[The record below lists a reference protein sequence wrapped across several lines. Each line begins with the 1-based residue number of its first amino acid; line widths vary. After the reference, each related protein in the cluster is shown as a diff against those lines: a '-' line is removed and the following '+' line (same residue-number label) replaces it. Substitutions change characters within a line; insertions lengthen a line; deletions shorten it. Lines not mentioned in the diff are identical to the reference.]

1 MFDLWSKQ
9 LHFPIKI
16 LLYKAVLISS
26 FTGQILD
33 GILQIKVLFDCSISI
48 YFIAGVAEGSQHL
61 VGWFW
66 FTFEGVYQQFINTDY
81 ICIS

>member
-33 GILQIKVLFDCSISI
+33 GILQIKVLIDCSISI
-48 YFIAGVAEGSQHL
+48 YIITCVAEGSQHL
-61 VGWFW
+61 VGRFW
-66 FTFEGVYQQFINTDY
+66 FTFGGVYLRFINADY
-81 ICIS
+81 IS